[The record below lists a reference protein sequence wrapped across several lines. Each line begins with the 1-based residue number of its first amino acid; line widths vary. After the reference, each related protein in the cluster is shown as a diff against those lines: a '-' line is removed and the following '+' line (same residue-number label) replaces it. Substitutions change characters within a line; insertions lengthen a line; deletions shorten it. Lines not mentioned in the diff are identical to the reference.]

1 MSKVF
6 LFDTT
11 LRDGA
16 QGEGISFSSS
26 DKLKIARRL
35 DGFGMDYIE
44 GGFAGANPK
53 DQEFFRRAAAMTW
66 QNSRVTAFGATRYK
80 NVRCEDD
87 AGVQALVATSAPAMT
102 IVAKFSEFQVSR
114 ILETDHAEGLAMI
127 TDTVSYLKAQGVEV
141 IVDAE
146 HFFDG
151 FKADRDFTLAC
162 VDAAEKAGADWIA
175 LCDTNGGSLVD
186 ELHDITAE
194 IVKRT
199 SCAVGIHTHNDADL
213 AAAGTLAGVAAGA
226 TQIHGTINGLGERTG
241 NANLCTVIPNL
252 QLKLGYDCV
261 AAEQLERLTELSH
274 YVSEIANMNSPT
286 QMAYV
291 GHSAFAHK
299 AGYHASATAKY
310 DQAYQHVDPATVGN
324 HQRILVSELAG
335 TASVASRAAQLGIAQ
350 SREGAAATASTL
362 KLLEAEGFQFE
373 GAEASFELIL
383 RRKEEGYRAPFE
395 LVDFMAFAE
404 TRDGQSSLSEA
415 MVKIRIN
422 DEIIHTA
429 GEGNGPVSALD
440 EAFRKALLPSFP
452 KVAAVRLVD
461 YKVRILD
468 SEAGTAAGTRVLI
481 LSSDGEHEWG
491 TVGSSTN
498 VVEASWIALADAY
511 EFALL
516 PPNGS
521 GATK

>member
-6 LFDTT
+6 LLDTT

-16 QGEGISFSSS
+16 QGEGVSFSSS

-35 DGFGMDYIE
+35 DDFGIDYIE

-53 DQEFFRRAAAMTW
+53 DQEFFQQAGTMTW
-66 QNSRVTAFGATRYK
+66 RHARITAFGATRYK
-80 NVRCEDD
+80 HARCDD
-87 AGVQALVATSAPAMT
+87 DPGVQALVTTGAPAMA
-102 IVAKFSEFQVSR
+102 IVAKFSEFHVRR
-114 ILETDHAEGLAMI
+114 ILETDLDEGLAMI
-127 TDTVSYLKAQGVEV
+127 GDTVAYLKSKGVEV

-146 HFFDG
+146 HLFDG
-151 FKADRDFTLAC
+151 FKANRDFTLAC
-162 VDAAEKAGADWIA
+162 VDTAQQAGADWIA

-186 ELHDITAE
+186 DLHDITAAV
-194 IVKRT
+194 VKRT
-199 SCAVGIHTHNDADL
+199 TCAVGIHTHNDADL
-213 AAAGTLAGVAAGA
+213 AAAGALAGIAAGA
-226 TQIHGTINGLGERTG
+226 TQVHGTINGLGERCG

-261 AAEQLERLTELSH
+261 SDEQLAHLSELSH
-274 YVSEIANMNSPT
+274 FVFEVANLSPRT
-286 QMAYV
+286 QTAYV

-310 DQAYQHVDPATVGN
+310 DQAYQHVDPAAVGN
-324 HQRILVSELAG
+324 QQRILVSELAG
-335 TASVASRAAQLGIAQ
+335 AASVAARANQLGIEQ
-350 SREGAAATASTL
+350 SPEGAAATASTL
-362 KLLEAEGFQFE
+362 KLLEAQGFQFE

-383 RRKEEGYRAPFE
+383 RRKQDGYVAPFE

-404 TRDGQSSLSEA
+404 TRGGQSALSEA
-415 MVKIRIN
+415 MVKIRIG
-422 DEIIHTA
+422 DQVVHTA

-440 EAFRKALLPSFP
+440 DAFRKALRPSFP
-452 KVAAVRLVD
+452 TVDAVRLVD

-468 SEAGTAAGTRVLI
+468 SEAGTNAGTRVLI
-481 LSSDGEHEWG
+481 VSSDGEREWS

-511 EFALL
+511 EFSLL
-516 PPNGS
+516 PPNGI
-521 GATK
+521 GDQP

>member
-6 LFDTT
+6 LLDTT

-16 QGEGISFSSS
+16 QGEGVSFSAS

-35 DGFGMDYIE
+35 DDFGIDYIE

-53 DQEFFRRAAAMTW
+53 DQEFFRQAGAMTW
-66 QNSRVTAFGATRYK
+66 GHARITAFGATRYK

-87 AGVQALVATSAPAMT
+87 AGIQALVATGTPAMA
-102 IVAKFSEFQVSR
+102 IVAKFSKVQVTR
-114 ILETDHAEGLAMI
+114 ILETDLDEGLAMI
-127 TDTVSYLKAQGVEV
+127 GDTVAYLKSQGVEV

-151 FKADRDFTLAC
+151 FKANREFTLAC

-194 IVKRT
+194 VVKRT
-199 SCAVGIHTHNDADL
+199 SCAVGIHTHDDADL

-226 TQIHGTINGLGERTG
+226 TQVHGTINGLGERCG
-241 NANLCTVIPNL
+241 NANLCTVVPNL
-252 QLKLGYDCV
+252 QLKLGYECV
-261 AAEQLERLTELSH
+261 SDEQLAHLTELSH
-274 YVSEIANMNSPT
+274 FVYEAANLSTRT
-286 QMAYV
+286 QTAYV

-310 DQAYQHVDPATVGN
+310 GQAYQHVDPATVGN
-324 HQRILVSELAG
+324 RQRILVSELAG
-335 TASVASRAAQLGIAQ
+335 TASVAVRAAQLGIAQ
-350 SREGAAATASTL
+350 TREGAAATASTL

-383 RRKEEGYRAPFE
+383 RRKEEGYVAPFE

-404 TRDGQSSLSEA
+404 TRGGQSALSEA
-415 MVKIRIN
+415 MVKIRIG

-440 EAFRKALLPSFP
+440 QAFRKALRPSFP
-452 KVAAVRLVD
+452 SVEAVRLID

-468 SEAGTAAGTRVLI
+468 SEAGTEAGTRVLI
-481 LSSDGEHEWG
+481 VSSDGECEWS

-511 EFALL
+511 EFSLL
-516 PPNGS
+516 PPNGI
-521 GATK
+521 GDHD